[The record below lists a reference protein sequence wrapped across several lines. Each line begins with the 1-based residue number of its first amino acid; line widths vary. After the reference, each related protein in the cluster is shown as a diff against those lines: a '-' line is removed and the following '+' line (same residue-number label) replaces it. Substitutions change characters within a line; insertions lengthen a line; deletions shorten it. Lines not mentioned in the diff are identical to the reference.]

1 MDYEDQVHLL
11 HRFMGVIMPSN
22 IEEVL
27 LKHVGLL
34 SIVVVL
40 LHHLYLAR
48 KVS

>member
-11 HRFMGVIMPSN
+11 RQFMGMKMALN
-22 IEEVL
+22 TEEVL

-40 LHHLYLAR
+40 LLHLRAR